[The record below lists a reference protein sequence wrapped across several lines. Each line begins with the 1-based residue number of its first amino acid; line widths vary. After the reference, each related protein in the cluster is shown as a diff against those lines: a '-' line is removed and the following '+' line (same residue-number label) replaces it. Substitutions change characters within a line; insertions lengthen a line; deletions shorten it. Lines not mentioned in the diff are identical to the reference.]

1 MRRAGYGAVAA
12 VAAVV
17 WGVGGGGPVVAADG
31 VPPAASAMT
40 LEWPDFP
47 QAASLACRAPDHPL
61 GENAAAA
68 ALAENA

>member
-1 MRRAGYGAVAA
+1 MAA

-31 VPPAASAMT
+31 VSPAASAMT

-47 QAASLACRAPDHPL
+47 RAASLAGRAPDHPL
-61 GENAAAA
+61 GENAPGAAFA
-68 ALAENA
+68 VNA